1 MSPAGREML
10 PIRFLQAGRGR
21 YVASCNHLPTAGG
34 MIVPE
39 KESLPSYNSC
49 FQGGIMNDEPGKTQ
63 EQKKEEAKQKKR
75 RLLGLEP
82 VETRHAL
89 DLPGGRLPYVARAGV
104 LPLRDE
110 FDELE
115 AEVFFTAYELEG
127 VPDRSARPLTFLF
140 NGGPGSASIWLH
152 LGAAGPYR
160 ARMEDEGWM
169 PKPPYEL
176 TPNEF
181 TWLGF
186 SDLVFV
192 DPVGTGY
199 SRAVREE
206 LDRKF
211 WSFNGDIESVGEFI
225 RLYLGRYGRWE
236 SPLFLAGES
245 YGTTRSAG
253 LAGHLVEKGMAFN
266 GIVLISTALDIR
278 PIDFGIGD
286 DLPYQLFVPTYA
298 ATARY
303 HGRLEPDLQ
312 GLSLE
317 ELDRMVTEWSGRE
330 LAVALAQGDGLP
342 PERRSQ
348 IAAQLARFTG
358 LAQEY
363 VEGSNLRVEINRF
376 CRELLRDEKRSVGRL
391 DSRFKGIE
399 ALATGEYP
407 ESDPAMDAMTPP
419 YVSML
424 YAHLGG
430 RLGVRTDMPYE
441 PLNLKANEKWEWER
455 GKLPTTGEILR
466 KAMAKNPHMKVMV
479 AQGYYDLA
487 TPCYATSYM
496 LSHMN
501 MDPSLRGNVSTRY
514 YEAGH
519 MFYLDLES
527 LAAFHGDVAGFFGEA
542 CRS

>member
-1 MSPAGREML
+1 ML

-192 DPVGTGY
+192 DPVGTG
-199 SRAVREE
+199 
-206 LDRKF
+206 
-211 WSFNGDIESVGEFI
+211 
-225 RLYLGRYGRWE
+225 
-236 SPLFLAGES
+236 
-245 YGTTRSAG
+245 
-253 LAGHLVEKGMAFN
+253 
-266 GIVLISTALDIR
+266 
-278 PIDFGIGD
+278 
-286 DLPYQLFVPTYA
+286 
-298 ATARY
+298 
-303 HGRLEPDLQ
+303 
-312 GLSLE
+312 
-317 ELDRMVTEWSGRE
+317 
-330 LAVALAQGDGLP
+330 
-342 PERRSQ
+342 
-348 IAAQLARFTG
+348 
-358 LAQEY
+358 
-363 VEGSNLRVEINRF
+363 
-376 CRELLRDEKRSVGRL
+376 
-391 DSRFKGIE
+391 
-399 ALATGEYP
+399 
-407 ESDPAMDAMTPP
+407 
-419 YVSML
+419 
-424 YAHLGG
+424 
-430 RLGVRTDMPYE
+430 
-441 PLNLKANEKWEWER
+441 
-455 GKLPTTGEILR
+455 
-466 KAMAKNPHMKVMV
+466 
-479 AQGYYDLA
+479 
-487 TPCYATSYM
+487 
-496 LSHMN
+496 
-501 MDPSLRGNVSTRY
+501 
-514 YEAGH
+514 
-519 MFYLDLES
+519 
-527 LAAFHGDVAGFFGEA
+527 
-542 CRS
+542 